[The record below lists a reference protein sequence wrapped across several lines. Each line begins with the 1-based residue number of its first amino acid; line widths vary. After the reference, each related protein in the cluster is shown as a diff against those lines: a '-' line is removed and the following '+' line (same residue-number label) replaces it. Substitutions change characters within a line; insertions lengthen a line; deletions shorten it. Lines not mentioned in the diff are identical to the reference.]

1 MSVLASHMNDPK
13 HFLLGWASFA
23 AAGIGGAIL
32 GYRRNKCDQL
42 QRNLDDIE
50 DTIARNK
57 RMDDMG
63 AKWEREHGSREVS
76 KSIKLREEKIIGNLA
91 TTVLKDKVS

>member
-1 MSVLASHMNDPK
+1 MNDPK

-32 GYRRNKCDQL
+32 GYRRNQSDQL
-42 QRNLDDIE
+42 QRNIDDVE

-57 RMDDMG
+57 RMDAMG
-63 AKWEREHGSREVS
+63 AKWEKDHSMHKVPRAIKVHSDETSNVEALKT
-76 KSIKLREEKIIGNLA
+76 KSIIDEISWI
-91 TTVLKDKVS
+91 

>member
-1 MSVLASHMNDPK
+1 MNDPK

-32 GYRRNKCDQL
+32 GYRRNQTDQL
-42 QRNLDDIE
+42 QRNIDDIE

-57 RMDDMG
+57 RMDAMG
-63 AKWEREHGSREVS
+63 AKWEKDHSLHKVPRAIKPDRDGVS
-76 KSIKLREEKIIGNLA
+76 DVESPKKKSITEKI
-91 TTVLKDKVS
+91 S